1 VNVENAPLT
10 EELPGRNAPRSDPRR
25 GLTPA
30 DIEQRIRAGQVND
43 IPDAPTRTVAQIL
56 RANIFTPF
64 NFLLGSL
71 LVVILIVGPIQEAL
85 FGGVIIANS
94 LMGIIQELRAK
105 RTLDRLAVLSA
116 PKAKAVRDGT
126 VAEIGVGDVVLD
138 DILVLAPGD
147 QIVVDG
153 DVVEEHGLEVDESL
167 LTGESDPIAKD
178 VGAAV
183 LSGSFVAAGSGRY
196 RATKV
201 GHEAYA
207 VQLAE
212 EARKFT
218 LVRSELRS
226 GVDLIIKLVS
236 WAMLPTAALLLY
248 SQMRAHAG
256 VYAAIRGTV
265 AGVVAM
271 VPEGLVLLTS
281 VAFAVGVVRLA
292 RRNALVQE
300 LPAVET
306 LARVD
311 VVCLDKT
318 GTITEGDIAVFGVET
333 FGDRDVERAL
343 GALASADPNPNAT
356 LVAIGKAFSH
366 PAAISARTTVPFS
379 SARKWSGASF
389 DGLGTWLLGA
399 PEMLLARDAYAAI
412 AARVEEHARA
422 GQRVVLLASAAGALE
437 DERLP
442 TGVRPEALVLLEDTV
457 RADAPET
464 LRYFAEQ
471 GVRIKIISGDNA
483 ATVAAVARRAGVSGA
498 GAGVDARTLPEDGAE
513 LGVALEEN
521 TVFGRVTPHQ
531 KRAMV
536 KSLQDRGHVVAMT
549 GDGVNDVL
557 ALKDAD
563 IGIAMGSGSSASRA
577 VSQLVLLDG
586 SFATL
591 PAVVG
596 EGRRVINNIER
607 VANLFLTKTVYS
619 MLLALAIGVA
629 GLPFPFLPR
638 HLTLVG
644 SLTIGI
650 PSFFLALAPNTHR
663 AHSGFVT
670 RVLRLAIPAG
680 TLAAAGTFVGYY
692 LVRNEEGVSL
702 TEAQTTASIVLFSIG
717 ILVLARVARPLTA
730 PRRLLVGACV
740 VAFALVLITPGL
752 RTFFA
757 FDLPSTIILLACV
770 GIFAIAAELMVLGH
784 QVMVKIQQAGFLEYG
799 DQEDEAVVVTDATKA
814 SAQSIASSNDSTR
827 PSDQAPSKESSPI

>member
-1 VNVENAPLT
+1 MDVESARPIDRPT
-10 EELPGRNAPRSDPRR
+10 GVSGPRPDPSR
-25 GLTPA
+25 GLTR
-30 DIEQRIRAGQVND
+30 DEVQQRVREGLVND
-43 IPDAPTRTVAQIL
+43 VPTAPTRTIAQIL
-56 RANIFTPF
+56 RTNIFTPF

-71 LVVILIVGPIQEAL
+71 LAVILVVGPIQEAL

-94 LMGIIQELRAK
+94 LMGIVQEVRAK

-116 PKAKAVRDGT
+116 PKARVVRDGA
-126 VAEIGVGDVVLD
+126 VAEVGLGEVVLGDVLD
-138 DILVLAPGD
+138 VAPGD
-147 QIVVDG
+147 QVVVDG
-153 DVVEEHGLEVDESL
+153 EVLADRGLEVDESL
-167 LTGESDPIAKD
+167 LTGESDAVVKTIGDP
-178 VGAAV
+178 V

-196 RATKV
+196 RATRV
-201 GHEAYA
+201 GREAYA

-212 EARKFT
+212 EARRFT
-218 LVRSELRS
+218 LVHSELRS
-226 GVDLIIKLVS
+226 GVNLIIRLVS
-236 WAMLPTAALLLY
+236 WAMLPTAGLLLY
-248 SQMRAHAG
+248 SQLRAHSG
-256 VYAAIRGTV
+256 IHDAIRGTV

-318 GTITEGDIAVFGVET
+318 GTITEGDIAVVAVERL
-333 FGDRDVERAL
+333 GGGDVERAL
-343 GALASADPNPNAT
+343 GALAAADPNPNAT
-356 LVAIGKAFSH
+356 LVAIGKSFKH
-366 PAAISARTTVPFS
+366 GEGPAARRAVPFS
-379 SARKWSGASF
+379 SARKWSGAEF
-389 DGLGTWLLGA
+389 QGETWLLGA
-399 PEMLLARDAYAAI
+399 PEVLIPAEAYAAGI
-412 AARVEEHARA
+412 RARVEEHAGA
-422 GQRVVLLASAAGALE
+422 GRRVVLLANAEGAL
-437 DERLP
+437 DGDSLP
-442 TGVRPEALVLLEDTV
+442 RGVTPQALVLLEDTV
-457 RADAPET
+457 RSDAPET
-464 LRYFAEQ
+464 LRYFADQ
-471 GVRIKIISGDNA
+471 GVRIKIISGDNP
-483 ATVAAVARRAGVSGA
+483 ATVAAVAGRAGVRGV
-498 GAGVDARTLPEDGAE
+498 GEGVDARSLPEEGAGLAE
-513 LGVALEEN
+513 ALEGN

-536 KSLQDRGHVVAMT
+536 KSLQDAGHVVAMT

-577 VSQLVLLDG
+577 VAQVVLLDG

-629 GLPFPFLPR
+629 SLPFPFLPR

-650 PSFFLALAPNTHR
+650 PSFFLALAPNTNR
-663 AHSGFVT
+663 ARKGFVT
-670 RVLRLAIPAG
+670 RVLRLAVPAG
-680 TLAAAGTFVGYY
+680 ALAAAGTFAGYY

-702 TEAQTTASIVLFSIG
+702 TEAQTTASIVLLSIG
-717 ILVLARVARPLTA
+717 LLVLGRVAQPLTNA
-730 PRRLLVGACV
+730 RKVLIAACV
-740 VAFALVLITPGL
+740 VAFALVLLTPAL

-770 GIFAIAAELMVLGH
+770 GIFAISAELMVIGH
-784 QVMVKIQQAGFLEYG
+784 EVMVRIQRAGFLAYEV
-799 DQEDEAVVVTDATKA
+799 QEETVAMEDETNA
-814 SAQSIASSNDSTR
+814 SAQSIASSNEIER
-827 PSDQAPSKESSPI
+827 PSDQASLKDDSSI

>member
-1 VNVENAPLT
+1 MNVENASLT
-10 EELPGRNAPRSDPRR
+10 EVLPSSPRSDPRH
-25 GLTPA
+25 GLTRA
-30 DIEQRIRAGQVND
+30 EVDQRTRAGLVND
-43 IPDAPTRTVAQIL
+43 VPDAPTRTVVQIL
-56 RANIFTPF
+56 RTNIFTPF
-64 NFLLGSL
+64 NFLLGGL
-71 LVVILIVGPIQEAL
+71 LAVILVVGPIQEAL

-94 LMGIIQELRAK
+94 FMGIFQEVRAK

-116 PKAKAVRDGT
+116 PKAKAARDG
-126 VAEIGVGDVVLD
+126 VVVEIGVADVVLD

-153 DVVEEHGLEVDESL
+153 DVVDEHGLEVDESL
-167 LTGESDPIAKD
+167 LTGESDAVAKD
-178 VGAAV
+178 VGAPV

-236 WAMLPTAALLLY
+236 WAMLPTAALLFY
-248 SQMRAHAG
+248 SQVRAHAG
-256 VYAAIRGTV
+256 IHDAIRGTV

-318 GTITEGDIAVFGVET
+318 GTITEGDIAVF
-333 FGDRDVERAL
+333 DVEKLGSRDLEGAL
-343 GALASADPNPNAT
+343 GALAASDPNPNAT
-356 LVAIGKAFSH
+356 LVAIGRAFSESSG
-366 PAAISARTTVPFS
+366 ITARFAVPFS
-379 SARKWSGASF
+379 SARKWSGAHF
-389 DGLGTWLLGA
+389 DDLGTWLLGA
-399 PEMLLARDAYAAI
+399 PEMLLSREAYATI
-412 AARVEEHARA
+412 APRVEGHAQA
-422 GQRVVLLASAAGALE
+422 GRRVVLLASATGTLE

-442 TGVRPEALVLLEDTV
+442 SGVTPEALVLLEDTV

-464 LRYFAEQ
+464 LRYFADQ
-471 GVRIKIISGDNA
+471 GVKIKIISGDNA
-483 ATVAAVARRAGVSGA
+483 ATVAAVAHRAGVTGA
-498 GAGVDARTLPEDGAE
+498 GAGVDARTLSEDSE
-513 LGVALEEN
+513 QLGDALEDN

-536 KSLQDRGHVVAMT
+536 KALQERGHVVAMT

-577 VSQLVLLDG
+577 VAQLVLLDG

-607 VANLFLTKTVYS
+607 VANLFLTKTIYS

-650 PSFFLALAPNTHR
+650 PAFFLALAPNTHR
-663 AHSGFVT
+663 ARSGFVT
-670 RVLRLAIPAG
+670 RVLRLAVPAG
-680 TLAAAGTFVGYY
+680 ALAAAGTFAGYY

-702 TEAQTTASIVLFSIG
+702 TEAQTTASIVLLSIG
-717 ILVLARVARPLTA
+717 LLILARVARPMTM
-730 PRRLLVGACV
+730 PRRLLLGSCV
-740 VAFALVLITPGL
+740 AAFLAVLLTPGL

-770 GIFAIAAELMVLGH
+770 GIFAIAAELMVIGH
-784 QVMVKIQQAGFLEYG
+784 EVMVKIQEAGFLEYG
-799 DQEDEAVVVTDATKA
+799 HQEDDAVVTAVEEETNAM
-814 SAQSIASSNDSTR
+814 AQSIASSNVIER
-827 PSDQAPSKESSPI
+827 PSDQAASKGSSPI

>member
-1 VNVENAPLT
+1 MDTVPTIPMQAEP
-10 EELPGRNAPRSDPRR
+10 PRVDPRR
-25 GLTPA
+25 GLT
-30 DIEQRIRAGQVND
+30 RAEVEERKRTGRVND
-43 IPDAPTRTVAQIL
+43 VPDAPTRTMAQIM

-64 NFLLGSL
+64 NFLLGGL
-71 LVVILIVGPIQEAL
+71 LAVILVVGPIQEAL
-85 FGGVIIANS
+85 FGGVIVANS
-94 LMGIIQELRAK
+94 LMGIIQEVRAK

-116 PKAKAVRDGT
+116 PKARVVRDGA
-126 VAEIGVGDVVLD
+126 VVEVPLGDVVLD
-138 DILVLAPGD
+138 DVLDLAPGD

-153 DVVEEHGLEVDESL
+153 EVLEGRGLEADESL
-167 LTGESDPIAKD
+167 LTGESDPLVKEIGD
-178 VGAAV
+178 SV

-196 RATKV
+196 RATRV
-201 GHEAYA
+201 GKEAYA

-218 LVRSELRS
+218 LVKSELRN
-226 GVDLIIKLVS
+226 GVNLIIRLVG
-236 WAMLPTAALLLY
+236 WAMLPTAALLFY
-248 SQMRAHAG
+248 SQYRAHAG
-256 VYAAIRGTV
+256 IYDAIRGTV

-318 GTITEGDIAVFGVET
+318 GTITEGDVAVS
-333 FGDRDVERAL
+333 DVENLGTIDVASAL
-343 GALASADPNPNAT
+343 GALAAADPNPNAT
-356 LVAIGKAFSH
+356 LVAIAKVYPHGSH
-366 PAAISARTTVPFS
+366 VTARRVVPFS
-379 SARKWSGASF
+379 SARKWSAAEFEGPVTLF
-389 DGLGTWLLGA
+389 LGA
-399 PEMLLARDAYAAI
+399 PEVLAPPELYASQLKD
-412 AARVEEHARA
+412 RVEAHASKGR
-422 GQRVVLLASAAGALE
+422 RVVLLASARSALE
-437 DERLP
+437 GERLP
-442 TGVRPEALVLLEDTV
+442 GGVTPEALILLEDTV

-464 LRYFAEQ
+464 LRFFAEQ
-471 GVRIKIISGDNA
+471 GVAIKVISGDNP
-483 ATVAAVARRAGVSGA
+483 ATVAAVAAKAGVEGA
-498 GAGVDARTLPEDGAE
+498 ANAVDARTLPDEGEGLAS
-513 LGVALEEN
+513 ALESH

-536 KSLQDRGHVVAMT
+536 KALQGQGHTVAMT

-563 IGIAMGSGSSASRA
+563 IGIAMGSGSSASRSVA
-577 VSQLVLLDG
+577 QLVLLDG

-591 PAVVG
+591 PRVVA

-629 GLPFPFLPR
+629 SLPFPFLPR

-650 PSFFLALAPNTHR
+650 PSFFLALAPNTNR
-663 AHSGFVT
+663 ARRGFVT
-670 RVLRLAIPAG
+670 RVLRVAVPAG
-680 TLAAAGTFVGYY
+680 ALAAAGTFAGYY
-692 LVRNEEGVSL
+692 LVRNEEGVNL
-702 TEAQTTASIVLFSIG
+702 TEAQTTASMVLFSIG
-717 ILVLARVARPLTA
+717 LLVLTRVARPMTG
-730 PRRLLVGACV
+730 PRKLLVAAC
-740 VAFALVLITPGL
+740 AGTFALVLLTPAL

-757 FDLPSTIILLACV
+757 FDTPSAIIILACV

-784 QVMVKIQQAGFLEYG
+784 ELMVRIQQAGFLEYG
-799 DQEDEAVVVTDATKA
+799 SHEEVVASEDTNA
-814 SAQSIASSNDSTR
+814 SAQSIASSNDIVR
-827 PSDQAPSKESSPI
+827 PSAQDDSKADSPI